1 MLLGQKYLT
10 GNVRKEWYIF
20 TQGSRLLL
28 IMVRKSWRQEQEVS
42 SPIASAARKQR
53 AVHGV
58 LSSLSTF
65 HVVQD
70 LRPWL
75 GTTHNQ
81 GGSPYFE

>member
-53 AVHGV
+53 AVH
-58 LSSLSTF
+58 
-65 HVVQD
+65 
-70 LRPWL
+70 
-75 GTTHNQ
+75 
-81 GGSPYFE
+81 